1 MPKNTQIVVIGGGI
15 VGCAAAYYLAKRGIA
30 VTLFE
35 KGTVAGEQ
43 SSRNWGFVRQQGRDP
58 AELPLMMECN
68 ALWQGLEQELG
79 ADLGWRQD
87 GNLRV
92 MTEES
97 QVGPYQA
104 WMEIAK
110 NHGLDTQLL
119 EARDTRRLLP
129 GLVTPVLGA
138 LFTRSDGQANPAR
151 VAPAFAHA
159 AGRLGADVVSNCAVN
174 AIETSGGKI
183 SGVATEQGFIRCEAA
198 VCAAGAW
205 SSRLTRSLGLRIPQL
220 WLRASVGYT
229 GNGEPLTGCGVW
241 MPGVAFRQGLDGG
254 FNIAYGGRYKHDLT
268 LDSFRFFGDFLGCY
282 KKYRKAIGVT
292 LDHNLFHDVSGNLD
306 TFSRHRVLNPRP
318 VRRNLRD
325 ALANFKSSFPQYD
338 YLDFERTWAGY
349 IDATP
354 DMLPIIDRVER
365 PAGLVL
371 ATGFSGHGFG
381 LGPISGLLA
390 SRLALEEQP
399 GHDLR
404 AFRYSRFQEGCKVK
418 PGNVL

>member
-1 MPKNTQIVVIGGGI
+1 MPKHTRIVVIGGGI
-15 VGCAAAYYLAKRGIA
+15 VGCATAYYLAKRGVA

-35 KGTVAGEQ
+35 KGIVAGEQ

-68 ALWQGLEQELG
+68 TLWQDLEQEL
-79 ADLGWRQD
+79 DTELGWRQD

-92 MTEES
+92 MTEET
-97 QVGPYQA
+97 QVGPYEN
-104 WMEIAK
+104 WMKIAGEY
-110 NHGLDTQLL
+110 GLDTELL
-119 EARDTRRLLP
+119 DPRDTRRLLP
-129 GLVTPVLGA
+129 GLATPVLGA
-138 LFTRSDGQANPAR
+138 LFTHSDGQADPRR

-159 AGRLGADVVSNCAVN
+159 AGRLGAHVISKCAVA
-174 AIETSGGKI
+174 AIETSAGRI
-183 SGVATEQGFIRCEAA
+183 SGVVTEQGTTSCDAV

-205 SSRLTRSLGLRIPQL
+205 SSRVTRPLGLRIPQL

-241 MPGVAFRQGLDGG
+241 MPGVAFRQGRDGG
-254 FNIAYGGRYKHDLT
+254 FNIAFGGSYKHDLT
-268 LDSFRFFGDFLGCY
+268 LDSFRFGGEFLRCY
-282 KKYRKAIGVT
+282 GKYRNAIGLSVGQSM
-292 LDHNLFHDVSGNLD
+292 LQDIKGDLG
-306 TFSRHRVLNPRP
+306 TFSRHRVLDPPP
-318 VRRNLRD
+318 VERVLED
-325 ALANFKSSFPQYD
+325 ALANFKTSFPQYQ
-338 YLDFERTWAGY
+338 YLGFERRWAGY

-354 DMLPIIDRVER
+354 DMLPVIDRVER

-390 SRLALEEQP
+390 SRLALEEP
-399 GHDLR
+399 PAHNLR
-404 AFRYSRFQEGCKVK
+404 AFRYSRFQEDGKIK